1 MHLTNMP
8 PTSASASAVDHQFGG
23 GKLNAVCEF
32 EGSLDLREVRT
43 QERQRFSVSDAA
55 RRHFQQSARRAAED
69 VAVAEVSV
77 LADDDPVFG
86 VGEVA
91 DGAVRGA
98 IAIGKIKGVDR
109 VVASLSW
116 GRGRR
121 EQATGRR

>member
-1 MHLTNMP
+1 M
-8 PTSASASAVDHQFGG
+8 DHQFGG

-86 VGEVA
+86 VGQVA